1 MNIPKN
7 LISIGLIAAIF
18 VLPSGLFFTM
28 GGMVNS
34 SSSIPP
40 GLYWAVDKPIAKD
53 RYIAFCPPNR
63 PEFKQALDSGLIGSG
78 NCPEKFGKILVKV
91 AAKARDVVTINSQ
104 GITVNDNLLPQSQ
117 PRAEIPVSSVTKLE
131 RYPLKPNEIVVISET
146 KDAPFDS
153 RYFGLLDVNQIDSVV
168 EPIIQW

>member
-7 LISIGLIAAIF
+7 LINIGLIAAIF
-18 VLPSGLFFTM
+18 ILPAGLFFTM
-28 GGMVNS
+28 GGLVNS

-53 RYIAFCPPNR
+53 RFIAFCPPNR
-63 PEFKQALDSGLIGSG
+63 PEFKQALESGLIDVG

-104 GITVNDNLLPQSQ
+104 GITVNDNLIPQSQ
-117 PRAEIPVSSVTKLE
+117 PQAVTRVLVTAKLE
-131 RYPLKPNEIVVISET
+131 RYPLKPNEIVVISEA
-146 KDAPFDS
+146 KDTPFDS
-153 RYFGLLDVNQIDSVV
+153 RYFGLLDVNQIDSVI
-168 EPIIQW
+168 EPLIQW